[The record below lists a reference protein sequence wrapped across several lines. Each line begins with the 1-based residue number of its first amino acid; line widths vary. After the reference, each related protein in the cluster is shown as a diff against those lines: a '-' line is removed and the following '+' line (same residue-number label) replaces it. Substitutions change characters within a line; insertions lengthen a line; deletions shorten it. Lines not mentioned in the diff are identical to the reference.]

1 MEMEKPDTN
10 TEAGNKYPLLHNINS
25 PADLRQLPQSALPEV
40 CAEIR
45 EFLINSLSKNPGHF
59 ASSMGAVE
67 ITVALHYVFNTPYD
81 RIVWDVGHQAYG
93 HKLLTGRRD
102 RFDTNRKYGGISG
115 FPNPDES
122 EYDTFTAGHASN
134 SISAALGMAVAS
146 KMKGESPARHVVAV
160 IGDASI
166 SGGLAFEGLNNAA
179 ITPNNLLII
188 LNDNDMS
195 IDHNVG
201 SLNSYLTHINTT
213 KAYNTFRYNVYRVLR
228 KMHLVGER
236 SRGFILR
243 FNNSIKSLISKQQNI
258 FEGLNIR
265 YFGPFDGHDIDRVV
279 RVLNDIKDMEG
290 PRILHL
296 RTVKGKGY
304 RPAEED
310 PAKWHAPGL
319 FDVAS
324 GKRMTETG
332 IGPSKWQDVFGET
345 LLSLACEDNRI
356 VGITAAMP
364 SGTSMST
371 MQNVMPSRVFDVGI
385 SEGHAVTFAG
395 GLAKD
400 GMRPFAAIYSSFT
413 QRAYDQIIN
422 DTAIQRLPV
431 TLCLDRAGIV
441 GEDGVTHHGVFDMC
455 YLRPIPGIIVSSPM
469 DELTLR
475 SLMLTS
481 VKTDHGPFVIRYP
494 RGKGYDA
501 AWREK
506 TPNVLPIGKGRKLR
520 NGTDMAILS
529 IGPIG
534 RWAATAAQRAS
545 EVGVSVAHYDMIFLK
560 PLDEEILQEVATANV
575 PIITVEDGMRNG
587 GLGSAV
593 AEWMS
598 DHGYNPEIV
607 RIGIPDRFVAHGKV
621 PELMKECG
629 MDEDAIYAHIKDIA
643 EKHSFQH
650 KES

>member
-1 MEMEKPDTN
+1 
-10 TEAGNKYPLLHNINS
+10 
-25 PADLRQLPQSALPEV
+25 
-40 CAEIR
+40 
-45 EFLINSLSKNPGHF
+45 
-59 ASSMGAVE
+59 
-67 ITVALHYVFNTPYD
+67 
-81 RIVWDVGHQAYG
+81 
-93 HKLLTGRRD
+93 
-102 RFDTNRKYGGISG
+102 
-115 FPNPDES
+115 
-122 EYDTFTAGHASN
+122 
-134 SISAALGMAVAS
+134 
-146 KMKGESPARHVVAV
+146 
-160 IGDASI
+160 
-166 SGGLAFEGLNNAA
+166 
-179 ITPNNLLII
+179 
-188 LNDNDMS
+188 
-195 IDHNVG
+195 
-201 SLNSYLTHINTT
+201 
-213 KAYNTFRYNVYRVLR
+213 
-228 KMHLVGER
+228 
-236 SRGFILR
+236 
-243 FNNSIKSLISKQQNI
+243 
-258 FEGLNIR
+258 
-265 YFGPFDGHDIDRVV
+265 
-279 RVLNDIKDMEG
+279 
-290 PRILHL
+290 
-296 RTVKGKGY
+296 
-304 RPAEED
+304 
-310 PAKWHAPGL
+310 
-319 FDVAS
+319 
-324 GKRMTETG
+324 
-332 IGPSKWQDVFGET
+332 
-345 LLSLACEDNRI
+345 
-356 VGITAAMP
+356 
-364 SGTSMST
+364 
-371 MQNVMPSRVFDVGI
+371 
-385 SEGHAVTFAG
+385 
-395 GLAKD
+395 
-400 GMRPFAAIYSSFT
+400 
-413 QRAYDQIIN
+413 
-422 DTAIQRLPV
+422 
-431 TLCLDRAGIV
+431 
-441 GEDGVTHHGVFDMC
+441 
-455 YLRPIPGIIVSSPM
+455 M